1 MKEVFLNET
10 VKTIT
15 FDLSP
20 SVVEPDISQGYANMN
35 EPNVNFNGEEIL
47 YNYPIESHI
56 YTLNTL
62 TGERTTIDASSQYTS
77 NKANKCPSTT
87 DYSKWQIHGIENPH
101 FFDVMYIPEYQIY
114 ARLHFACTTFDTH
127 KNLDTIA
134 YERDLY
140 LMLFDKSFKK
150 VYESKLASNRFN
162 PYTGW
167 NTINNGIILFVD
179 NIHDKNDSDNLIV
192 DIIHPD

>member
-1 MKEVFLNET
+1 
-10 VKTIT
+10 
-15 FDLSP
+15 
-20 SVVEPDISQGYANMN
+20 MN

-114 ARLHFACTTFDTH
+114 ARLHFAGTTFDTH

-192 DIIHPD
+192 DLIHPD

>member
-1 MKEVFLNET
+1 M
-10 VKTIT
+10 
-15 FDLSP
+15 
-20 SVVEPDISQGYANMN
+20 
-35 EPNVNFNGEEIL
+35 
-47 YNYPIESHI
+47 
-56 YTLNTL
+56 
-62 TGERTTIDASSQYTS
+62 
-77 NKANKCPSTT
+77 
-87 DYSKWQIHGIENPH
+87 
-101 FFDVMYIPEYQIY
+101 Y
-114 ARLHFACTTFDTH
+114 ARLHFAGTTFDTH
-127 KNLDTIA
+127 INLDTIA